1 MKRWAIVLIS
11 ITLCM
16 VLGNNVYATD
26 DVEIYQEPQIQHK
39 GRIVMNLYST
49 DSKEQITNSSPIENV
64 QIELYYRYKKVM
76 YNVKELDLFKYTNL
90 TLTSDENGKIILSN
104 LPYGLYQYKI
114 VSAPKGFEYNTELK
128 TLDLNLMNETIN
140 EEVYLLKEIIMAEG
154 STIEKEEEVKEEII
168 EEPKE
173 EIIEEPKEEINEET
187 KQENTQIIP
196 SVKVEEDNTDQII
209 IVGQKNEEVIN
220 KNINNLASN
229 LYISS
234 EPESVMQNVTTIE
247 DKEVMQK
254 ISQELTKKVK
264 EKKVDMISEM
274 KNIRITESIK
284 VAILSMDD
292 TMYYLKAL
300 SDSDRQN
307 LEKVKDNKRKI
318 LDKLNEKKYKT
329 FVKNIYARIHTN
341 MNAKG

>member
-90 TLTSDENGKIILSN
+90 TLTSDDNGKIILSN

-173 EIIEEPKEEINEET
+173 EIKE
-187 KQENTQIIP
+187 ENTQIIP

-209 IVGQKNEEVIN
+209 IVGQKNEEAIN
-220 KNINNLASN
+220 KNINNLVSN
-229 LYISS
+229 LYIAS
-234 EPESVMQNVTTIE
+234 EPESVMQSVTTIE

-254 ISQELTKKVK
+254 ISQELTKKAK

-284 VAILSMDD
+284 VAVLSMDD

-300 SDSDRQN
+300 SDSDKQN

>member
-16 VLGNNVYATD
+16 VLGNNIYATD
-26 DVEIYQEPQIQHK
+26 DIEIYQEPQIQHK

-49 DSKEQITNSSPIENV
+49 DSKEQVTNSSPIENV

-173 EIIEEPKEEINEET
+173 EIKEEI

-196 SVKVEEDNTDQII
+196 SVKVEEDNTNQII

-220 KNINNLASN
+220 KNINNLVSN
-229 LYISS
+229 LYIAS
-234 EPESVMQNVTTIE
+234 EPESVMQNVTTNE

-254 ISQELTKKVK
+254 ISQELTKKAK

-284 VAILSMDD
+284 VAVLSMDD

-300 SDSDRQN
+300 SDSDKQN